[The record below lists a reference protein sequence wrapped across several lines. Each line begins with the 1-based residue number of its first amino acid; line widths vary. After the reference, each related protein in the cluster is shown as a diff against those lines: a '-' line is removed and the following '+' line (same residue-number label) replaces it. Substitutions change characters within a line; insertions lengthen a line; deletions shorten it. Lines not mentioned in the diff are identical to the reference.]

1 MDMTDKFVFIYRGD
15 DGNIFNAGI
24 IVGHSFDEVDKR
36 AREIEAKQ
44 GGHYEIS
51 NDKTLAEV
59 VYHFQNKEDKRFM
72 ADKEDWEELQNTIED
87 AEDYLKTVKEAVE
100 NYINELKNKSLDN

>member
-1 MDMTDKFVFIYRGD
+1 MDMSDKFVFIYRGD
-15 DGNIFNAGI
+15 DGNIINAGI
-24 IVGHSFDEVDKR
+24 IVGHSFNEVDKR

-72 ADKEDWEELQNTIED
+72 ADKEDWEELLNHLENIDDNIDD
-87 AEDYLKTVKEAVE
+87 ARRMVE
-100 NYINELKNKSLDN
+100 NYINTIKEGEK

>member
-1 MDMTDKFVFIYRGD
+1 MDMSDKFVFIYRGD
-15 DGNIFNAGI
+15 DGNIINAGI
-24 IVGHSFDEVDKR
+24 IVGHSFNEVDKR

-72 ADKEDWEELQNTIED
+72 ADKEEWEELLNHLENIDDNIDD
-87 AEDYLKTVKEAVE
+87 ARRMVE
-100 NYINELKNKSLDN
+100 NYINTIKEEEK

>member
-1 MDMTDKFVFIYRGD
+1 MDMSDKFVFIYRGD
-15 DGNIFNAGI
+15 DGNIINAGI
-24 IVGHSFDEVDKR
+24 IVGHPFNEVDKR

-72 ADKEDWEELQNTIED
+72 ADKEEWEELLNHLENIDDNIDD
-87 AEDYLKTVKEAVE
+87 ARRMVE
-100 NYINELKNKSLDN
+100 NYINTIKEEEK

>member
-1 MDMTDKFVFIYRGD
+1 MDMSDKFVFIYRGD
-15 DGNIFNAGI
+15 DGNIINAGI
-24 IVGHSFDEVDKR
+24 IVGHSFDDVDKR

-72 ADKEDWEELQNTIED
+72 ADKEEWEELLNHLENIDDNIDD
-87 AEDYLKTVKEAVE
+87 ARRMVE
-100 NYINELKNKSLDN
+100 NYINTIKEEEK

>member
-1 MDMTDKFVFIYRGD
+1 MDMSDKFVFIYRGD
-15 DGNIFNAGI
+15 DGNIINTGI
-24 IVGHSFDEVDKR
+24 IVGHSFDDVDKR

-72 ADKEDWEELQNTIED
+72 ADKEEWEELLNHLENIDDNIDD
-87 AEDYLKTVKEAVE
+87 ARRMVE
-100 NYINELKNKSLDN
+100 NYINTIKEEEK

>member
-1 MDMTDKFVFIYRGD
+1 MDMSDKFVFIYRGD
-15 DGNIFNAGI
+15 DGNIINAGI
-24 IVGHSFDEVDKR
+24 IVGHPFNEVDKR

-72 ADKEDWEELQNTIED
+72 ADKEDWEELLNHLENIDDSIDDTRRM
-87 AEDYLKTVKEAVE
+87 VE
-100 NYINELKNKSLDN
+100 NYINTIKEGEK